1 MRIIDLYLNIDGLI
15 LDDSISIDDFI
26 DSIQVNSIYP
36 IVYKILNEERYDE

>member
-36 IVYKILNEERYDE
+36 IVYEILNEERYDE